1 MSSPNQ
7 QLYCARCG
15 TPAIPGERFCG
26 ECGNNLT
33 APGSLKTTPGASP
46 SPTAA
51 PAGEPSRFDP
61 PPTNIAASQQPG
73 IPTQRMPQGGMPT
86 GYQQVGYGQPPAAPP
101 ARKGSSPLPA
111 IIGGVGLLA
120 VAAILV
126 VVFVV
131 KPGGGSSSA
140 TATPSALALATATP
154 GSLALATTAPNDST
168 VVPDRPTFVAIS
180 KATATWR
187 VAGSTPASTRP
198 TFVAISKATA
208 TSGSSTTDS
217 GDGKSLV
224 DGTAR
229 TMRAMSGYHLKIN
242 AMINSTA
249 TAGGQKLLIEGDF
262 AKDKSQ
268 YDFAVGSQKVKAR
281 SLGTDTYLS
290 LDDGTTWSKS
300 DAGTGVEFFTQIFD
314 RDTFAIGSDDKLEM
328 IGEENIEGVSTRHVR
343 VNSTGDRS
351 LLGTGYTGTSDF
363 WIADDSKYGD
373 VAKRVDLDV
382 NNSSDGSN
390 TNISVIYSQY
400 NKSFSVEKPTV
411 K

>member
-33 APGSLKTTPGASP
+33 APGSLKTTPGVSP

-51 PAGEPSRFDP
+51 QAGEPSRFDP

-86 GYQQVGYGQPPAAPP
+86 GYQQVGYGQPPAPPP
-101 ARKGSSPLPA
+101 ARKGGSPLPA

-120 VAAILV
+120 LAAILV
-126 VVFVV
+126 VVFVI
-131 KPGGGSSSA
+131 KPGGSSSNA
-140 TATPSALALATATP
+140 TATPSALALATSTAT
-154 GSLALATTAPNDST
+154 DST
-168 VVPDRPTFVAIS
+168 VIPDRPTFVAIS
-180 KATATWR
+180 RATTTP
-187 VAGSTPASTRP
+187 GSS
-198 TFVAISKATA
+198 SKATA
-208 TSGSSTTDS
+208 TSGSSTIDS

-224 DGTAR
+224 DSTAR

-242 AMINSTA
+242 AIVSSTA
-249 TAGGQKLLIEGDF
+249 TAGTQKLVIEGDF

-268 YDFAVGSQKVKAR
+268 YDFTVGSQKIMAR

-290 LDDGTTWSKS
+290 LDDGTTWNKS
-300 DAGTGVEFFTQIFD
+300 STGTGVEFFTQIFD
-314 RDTFAIGSDDKLEM
+314 RDTFAIGSDDNLEM
-328 IGEENIEGVSTRHVR
+328 IGTEDIEGVSTRHVR
-343 VNSTGDRS
+343 VNSMGDRS
-351 LLGTGYTGTSDF
+351 LLGAGYTGTSDF
-363 WIADDSKYGD
+363 WIADDNKYGD

-382 NNSSDGSN
+382 NNSRNGSN
-390 TNISVIYSQY
+390 TNISVIYSEY